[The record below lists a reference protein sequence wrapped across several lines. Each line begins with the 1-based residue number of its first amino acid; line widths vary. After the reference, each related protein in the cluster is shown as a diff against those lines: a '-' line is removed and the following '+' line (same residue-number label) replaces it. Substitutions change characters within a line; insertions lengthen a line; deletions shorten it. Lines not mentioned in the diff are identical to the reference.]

1 MNNISTGRKTVR
13 ILIAEDSNTQREQ
26 LKYVLEKNSYIVDSA
41 RDGREALELLKQGE
55 PDLVLSDIVMPD
67 MDGYELCSAIK
78 AAPAYKHIPVIL
90 LTNLSDPHDVIKGLQ
105 AGADNFITKPYE
117 EKFLLSRINYV
128 LINKEMRSSSP
139 SSGNGIEI
147 VFGGERY
154 SINSGRMQ
162 IVDLLLSTYE
172 NAIQKNNELINSN
185 RKLVEVHRE
194 LEQKNRELLKLN
206 EEKNKFLRIAAHDLR
221 NPVGSALAFSYFLK
235 EEAFHKLSDE
245 EKSYVNNIQ
254 TSNEYCLQLLNELL
268 DIAVIESGKLN
279 LNISEI
285 DFVSLLKKNLALNKV
300 LAEKKNISLRLI
312 TAFENRKLKI
322 DPVKIEQVLNNLIS
336 NALKFSHSGTRVEVR
351 FSLDNEERAIIAV
364 QDSGQGIPAEEIGN
378 LFKPFQKTSVR
389 STADERST
397 GLGLSIVHK
406 IIEAHNGKVW
416 VESTVGRGSTFYFT
430 LPLV

>member
-1 MNNISTGRKTVR
+1 MKNNLTENRTVR

-26 LKYVLEKNSYIVDSA
+26 LKYVLEKNNYEVIA
-41 RDGREALELLKQGE
+41 AQDGLEALEILKQTE
-55 PDLVLSDIVMPD
+55 ADLVLSDIVMPD
-67 MDGYELCSAIK
+67 MDGYELCRAIK
-78 AAPAYKHIPVIL
+78 TSPILRHIPVML

-117 EKFLLSRINYV
+117 EKFLLSRINYI
-128 LINKEMRSSSP
+128 LINKEMRAHSAAS
-139 SSGNGIEI
+139 NMGIEI

-154 SINSGRMQ
+154 FINSDRMQ

-172 NAIQKNNELINSN
+172 NAIQKNNELLNSN
-185 RKLVEVHRE
+185 RKLVDLHRE

-221 NPVGSALAFSYFLK
+221 NPIGSALAFSYFLR
-235 EEAFHKLSDE
+235 EETFHKLNDE
-245 EKSYVNNIQ
+245 EKGYVTNIQ

-268 DIAVIESGKLN
+268 DIAVIESGKLS

-300 LAEKKNISLRLI
+300 LAEKKKISLKLI
-312 TAFENRKLKI
+312 TASESRKIKI
-322 DPVKIEQVLNNLIS
+322 DTVKIEQVLNNLIS
-336 NALKFSHSGTRVEVR
+336 NALKFSHSGTSVEVR
-351 FSLDNEERAIIAV
+351 FSTGSDGMALIAV
-364 QDSGQGIPAEEIGN
+364 QDSGQGIPAGEIGN
-378 LFKPFQKTSVR
+378 LFKPFHKTSVR

-406 IIEAHNGKVW
+406 IIEAHKGRVW
-416 VESTVGRGSTFYFT
+416 VESTVGKGSTFYFT
-430 LPLV
+430 LPL